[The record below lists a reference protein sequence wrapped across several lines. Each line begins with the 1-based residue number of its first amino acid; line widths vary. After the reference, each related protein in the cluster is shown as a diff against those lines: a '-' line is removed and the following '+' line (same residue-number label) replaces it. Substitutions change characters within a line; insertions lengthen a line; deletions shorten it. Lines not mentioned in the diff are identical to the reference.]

1 MSKVP
6 MTVSGEAALREELE
20 RLKKVD
26 RPRITAAIAEAREH
40 GDLKE
45 NAEYH
50 AAREQQSF
58 NEGRIMEIEGKLAN
72 AQVIDITAIAKTGK
86 VIFGTTV
93 DLINMETDETVT
105 YRIVGDDE
113 ADVKNNLISVS
124 SPRSAELA
132 VDCRSWRSWIS
143 TFRYTGSL
151 SMTPSGILSST
162 TRVTPG
168 ALHTCW

>member
-6 MTVSGEAALREELE
+6 MTVQGERVLREELD
-20 RLKKVD
+20 RLKRVE
-26 RPRITAAIAEAREH
+26 RPRITQAIAEAREH

-58 NEGRIMEIEGKLAN
+58 NEGRIKDIEGKLSN
-72 AQVIDITAIAKTGK
+72 AQVIDVTTLPHTGK

-93 DLINMETDETVT
+93 DLVNLDTDATVT

-124 SPRSAELA
+124 SPIARALIGKEEGDIVVVRA
-132 VDCRSWRSWIS
+132 PGGEIEYEIS
-143 TFRYTGSL
+143 QVRH
-151 SMTPSGILSST
+151 I
-162 TRVTPG
+162 
-168 ALHTCW
+168 